1 MTRLTATTIGAAMIG
16 FCGFIAG
23 SATAQATSP
32 CPSHEAVVYFAPDS
46 AVLNSQQNFAV
57 VSVAEA
63 ARTCG
68 AKGVL
73 IQANGDGERAR
84 AVATALSQRGVQATI
99 LAQTALGLS
108 GDTMI
113 ARSITLRVATQ
124 TSTSS

>member
-1 MTRLTATTIGAAMIG
+1 MTRLTAMTIGAAMIG
-16 FCGFIAG
+16 FCGFVADP
-23 SATAQATSP
+23 AKAQATYP

-46 AVLNSQQNFAV
+46 VVLNSQQNFAV
-57 VSVAEA
+57 VSMAEA

-73 IQANGDGERAR
+73 IHANGDGERAR

-99 LAQTALGLS
+99 VAQPALGLS

-113 ARSITLRVATQ
+113 GRSITLRVATQ